1 MLGCGAISV
10 VLLNPLLTSTVTAS
24 GRGGGRSSLDT
35 STPGVTAAC
44 ADILPVPVPVIVPS
58 VVFPVMPGVP
68 ACPVLTLLAA
78 AAAVD
83 DPGTGSAPPDTPSY
97 VACVVLSVLVGA
109 SVPVLAAPTLG
120 DSALEGSVVALGVVM
135 RPVAGLAC
143 SGGGLVGLFTASSLT
158 VCPAVAGGVG
168 CILFSCATAILNSR
182 LS

>member
-10 VLLNPLLTSTVTAS
+10 DLLNPLLISTVAAS

-44 ADILPVPVPVIVPS
+44 ADTAPGAAL
-58 VVFPVMPGVP
+58 FPLLIKFPDWP
-68 ACPVLTLLAA
+68 LLTLLAA

-83 DPGTGSAPPDTPSY
+83 VPGTGSAPPDTPSY
-97 VACVVLSVLVGA
+97 VAWVVLRVFVGA
-109 SVPVLAAPTLG
+109 STPSAAGPTLEG
-120 DSALEGSVVALGVVM
+120 SALEGEVVALGVVI
-135 RPVAGLAC
+135 RPVRGLA
-143 SGGGLVGLFTASSLT
+143 SNGGGLLGLFTESSLT